1 MIDFRSV
8 DRTRLYGSTSGAVSV
23 TVQSAVITVPSSY
36 TTRSGPSGR
45 SASRNSPLCSS
56 LVRDRVSLNT
66 RLDSCSGVIEVPSRM
81 LAIVGDVSRHVR
93 RAGTYRPVR
102 RSRSVW
108 RASCTPT
115 RRVDELTRGD
125 AVPSGFGPR
134 CRRRSGASFGC
145 VTSCHLDGLAERPH
159 LWWWTRR
166 VCFLT
171 GREDP
176 TRPERGE
183 SKVATGGAANA
194 IFGDRHRGQA
204 LGSGYL
210 GWSHD
215 QGRTT
220 CAGPLRRTCVGRG
233 HVPDRRDVGGALRRN
248 R

>member
-56 LVRDRVSLNT
+56 LVRDRASSNT

-81 LAIVGDVSRHVR
+81 LAIVGR
-93 RAGTYRPVR
+93 RVQT
-102 RSRSVW
+102 RS
-108 RASCTPT
+108 T
-115 RRVDELTRGD
+115 RRHIPTGTAQSFSLARLADPNSSRGRTDPRGD

-145 VTSCHLDGLAERPH
+145 VTSCHLDGSAERPH

-166 VCFLT
+166 VCYLT

-176 TRPERGE
+176 TRPRAE

-194 IFGDRHRGQA
+194 NLGDRQRGQA

-210 GWSHD
+210 EVV
-215 QGRTT
+215 
-220 CAGPLRRTCVGRG
+220 A
-233 HVPDRRDVGGALRRN
+233 
-248 R
+248 